1 MSFHPPVFPPCL
13 PQRIKSLTIP
23 SHSSLLYLQM
33 LTLHSTK
40 ILHAHYTTQN
50 PLHLTVSIQYRI
62 TALTRMEKTFEVIK
76 CNQRPSAL
84 KDAFVQSIFSF
95 LLNKRTSFLTANTP
109 LSLGM
114 PEKGLCSLQRE
125 EDLDPVCFVTGP
137 TICSDTRRL
146 CYEEKV
152 VTEDLLLTASTPRV
166 GCSSQRSRK
175 DHFRNFYLLYFL
187 FCWPHQYL

>member
-125 EDLDPVCFVTGP
+125 ENLDPVCFVTGP

-146 CYEEKV
+146 C
-152 VTEDLLLTASTPRV
+152 AMRRRW
-166 GCSSQRSRK
+166 SQRT
-175 DHFRNFYLLYFL
+175 
-187 FCWPHQYL
+187 CC